1 MSSGWTGH
9 SFGIPSGGMHMW
21 TIRSVRGR
29 GEFTDIHIPRPAF
42 HLHIFPTV
50 LEEKV
55 RVINILPILGT
66 KLEGLLLPA
75 FPVWSVNSSEFGY
88 MRYLH
93 SYSAADDA
101 AKESFSGLV
110 LRLESCSI
118 FFFFLYSI
126 QEYAFMVCGLSILVK
141 YKSKCMLLHCSA
153 AIC

>member
-42 HLHIFPTV
+42 HLRIFPTV
-50 LEEKV
+50 PEEKV

-75 FPVWSVNSSEFGY
+75 SPVWSVNSSEFGF

-110 LRLESCSI
+110 LRLKSCSGCFV
-118 FFFFLYSI
+118 FFFFFSI
-126 QEYAFMVCGLSILVK
+126 QYSRICIHGMWLVHT
-141 YKSKCMLLHCSA
+141 SE
-153 AIC
+153 I